1 MMKREKHLIFKKTV
15 AMLLSVLMLFM
26 QLPMGVLA
34 IGAEV
39 EEVEP
44 VTVLTLGE
52 SVTVK
57 GETLYSFTPEESGV
71 YRMYSSG
78 SCDSLATLF
87 DENMIE
93 IARNDDGGHDLNFEL
108 NYLMTAG
115 TTYYLRAGA
124 YSDNVFTYT
133 LTVEESEYESIEI
146 VSVPTAEI
154 MEYDYAIGYWMS
166 VYNGQIVDRYF
177 QYNPYEALREAVI
190 RVNYKDGHS
199 EEIPYCDENGMETG
213 VSWEWDFYKNPWKV
227 GEDNHYYITY
237 HGMRALANATVLES
251 PVSKIEVVSMDI
263 PELVEYDT
271 TYGYWSNIYMG
282 MLELEEKYFTYEPPV
297 DPTSVEFKVTYK
309 DGTVENLRLMG
320 EDGHNDVQLN
330 TYSDQYKNPWTIGGK
345 NEFEIWYKGA
355 YTTHSVSIIE
365 TPVESIRVVEGGSFE
380 YPEFDEMYGYWV
392 DQDNFYYMPSYFM
405 QDIVIEATYKDGTV
419 ERIPY
424 RNEETGII
432 NFSYSHN
439 QYEEPWVIGSDNE
452 LTISYKAVPTVANV
466 TIKPGIVESIEVED
480 VTVVEGVQGSFWEE
494 TMPDGSTDTW
504 FCYEVFAEDVTVN
517 LTDGTTISGA
527 EWEVEE
533 QLGFD
538 LSLQYEQ
545 NYYNQWGVGE
555 HTVTASLMGK
565 RTEFSYIIEE
575 SNIESV
581 SVEDVEIEEFDSGH
595 YEKGYWDYNTGEFI
609 EAEWFRYHLADNV
622 RITVT
627 FKDGRVF
634 KGTLNEFGPNYDY
647 SYTCVTNQTY
657 FNQWQAGETYNAK
670 MIIGGKTAEFS
681 VSIAA
686 GNVQSIEVI
695 DTHNFK
701 YYENDSR
708 YGYWDGDIFI
718 YEAGY
723 LLSNVTIRVTY
734 KDGTTEDIS
743 YHDEFGNYTGISYSC
758 DQYETPWTMG
768 GENLLTVIYK
778 GARITIS
785 AIIEADPVESVVI
798 EPVTYIQHTHG
809 DWHYDENYYF
819 HYYIDPQN
827 ITITYTDGRVISGSV
842 SDIEKQT
849 GTHIEYASNQNW
861 ENAWGIGDHTASLLV
876 MGKWYDFTVTIIE
889 SDVESVSVVVP
900 YRTYI
905 EGTNGWWQDYH
916 NENGKGYYYW
926 YDVEPGEITVTYN
939 DGSTIT
945 GTFSDIE
952 EKTGYRPV
960 FIHNQGYRNQWGVGI
975 HSVGI
980 DFMGATCSFD
990 VEITPSPIASIEVG
1004 DVSINQYTNGHW
1016 QFGEGEEYYYYNVY
1030 ANDVTVTYKDGT
1042 VISGTAD
1049 YIYQQT
1055 GFSVYT
1061 ITGQEYYNQ
1070 WDIGTYTATAAFMG
1084 ATCEFNVTITPS
1096 NIESIVIEPI
1106 TYIEGTGG
1114 SWHSEGYYDENG
1126 HWVELDSYYH
1136 YSTAPKMITITY
1148 VDGAVISG
1156 TLEDIY
1162 KLTGEYPSYGAEQH
1176 YECQW
1181 GVGEYIGYF
1190 TIFGKT
1196 VEYTINVIESNVESV
1211 TISKQTFVEG
1221 THGEWRTEDLEDGT
1235 RVFFYA
1241 YNYSIEEVTITYKD
1255 GSCVTGTPD
1264 EILSIT
1270 GYYPECYVHNS
1281 YNNQWSVGIN
1291 TAAVTYMGKEYQAE
1305 IEITPS
1311 PVEKIEVDPI
1321 TIIQNTNG
1329 YWASGYDGY
1338 FDENHNWI
1346 ETKYYNYE
1354 PYPKNITV
1362 TYTDGT
1368 VLTTTPYQLAQQTG
1382 HYIGVLRGQNS
1393 LNPWG
1398 LGTHTTKVGYMG
1410 KIADFE
1416 VTIEPTPV
1424 ESIIV
1429 EPLVMDEG
1437 MNDGWS
1443 GNDEDGYSPWYDYS
1457 PQNITVNLLDG
1468 TQVTG
1473 TYDELYS
1480 KFNREV
1486 YYESTYN
1493 GREHS
1498 YRPAGNYKGTLTILG
1513 FSAEYDIIIEEYR
1526 IESVTVLPIVLVA
1539 NQDGSYN
1546 YGYNDPTTGEWIEG
1560 EWFWYNIEQPMVA
1573 VKFKDG
1579 TSFCGTPNELDS
1591 IGYSP
1596 IVNHDQS
1603 YFNQWETGKHIAT
1616 LQLYNCEVPFE
1627 VEIVEEVFDENDD
1640 YSYGVMSDGT
1650 AMLYSY
1656 NGGNDIV
1663 IPETIDGYTITA
1675 LGEYLFWGSGIDS
1688 LTIPSTVRYID
1699 RYAFYS
1705 CNNLK
1710 TVRFYDC
1717 LGAIA
1722 SDAFNFCNNLTN
1734 VVVIGSKE
1742 NAENIYIGQDNDSLL
1757 NATWNYTDD
1766 CSEHVYDDACDE
1778 DCNICHAARED
1789 AHAYEW
1795 VVGNEASC
1803 VYDGWKQEECTLC
1816 HATRNY
1822 TVIPAK
1828 GVHEMVERF
1837 NYEPATCGKWGYT
1850 GDLYCHDCCTYIE
1863 SGESIEPT
1871 GNHTNTDIVGER
1883 DATCGSEGYTGDVY
1897 CYDCDTI
1904 LALGET
1910 IPKKEHQNTERVG
1923 YVEAT
1928 CGQMGYT
1935 GDLYCKDCQT
1945 VIAWGEEVPATE
1957 CYKNT
1962 EIQGAYDATCG
1973 KEGYTGDLV
1982 CLDCGN
1988 VIEKGEIIPATG
2000 EHKNTY
2006 RKDAS
2011 DATCCYDGYTGYL
2024 VCSDCESIIAYG
2036 ESIPATGEHKSTYR
2050 KGEKPATCGTAGR
2063 TGSLYCEESGKLLER
2078 SEIIPATGNHGE
2090 LTIANASN
2098 PTCSIPGYTG
2108 DIICVVCKTIMQAG
2122 EEIPATGKHIYDN
2135 DYDTNCNSCGEYREV
2150 ALAPATL
2157 SLIGGV
2163 ANQGDTIRVD
2173 VRIDGNTGFA
2183 GLQFGL
2189 LYDNTYFTLKDVES
2203 QMEDFFV
2210 TVDNSIVFD
2219 SYKNHVSDGVI
2230 ATLVFEVS
2238 KNAPVGDY
2246 SLQLRFMSASSE
2258 DFEAVLMT
2266 NAITTIT
2273 VESAI
2278 AGDVNGDGALN
2289 MTDLVMLRRYLAT
2302 MDPITM
2308 TSEIT
2313 VKKGADANND
2323 GVVDAI
2329 DLAFLRQALAAMSVG

>member
-1 MMKREKHLIFKKTV
+1 MIKREKHLIFKKTV

-78 SCDSLATLF
+78 SCDSIATLF

-93 IARNDDGGHDLNFEL
+93 IARNDDGGHDVNFEL

-271 TYGYWSNIYMG
+271 TYGYWSNGYMG
-282 MLELEEKYFTYEPPV
+282 MIEVEEKYFTYEPPI

-392 DQDNFYYMPSYFM
+392 DQDSFYYMPSYFM

-517 LTDGTTISGA
+517 LTDGTIISGA

-533 QLGFD
+533 QLGLE

-565 RTEFSYIIEE
+565 STEFSYIIEE

-916 NENGKGYYYW
+916 NEN
-926 YDVEPGEITVTYN
+926 
-939 DGSTIT
+939 
-945 GTFSDIE
+945 
-952 EKTGYRPV
+952 
-960 FIHNQGYRNQWGVGI
+960 
-975 HSVGI
+975 
-980 DFMGATCSFD
+980 A
-990 VEITPSPIASIEVG
+990 
-1004 DVSINQYTNGHW
+1004 
-1016 QFGEGEEYYYYNVY
+1016 
-1030 ANDVTVTYKDGT
+1030 
-1042 VISGTAD
+1042 
-1049 YIYQQT
+1049 
-1055 GFSVYT
+1055 
-1061 ITGQEYYNQ
+1061 
-1070 WDIGTYTATAAFMG
+1070 
-1084 ATCEFNVTITPS
+1084 
-1096 NIESIVIEPI
+1096 
-1106 TYIEGTGG
+1106 
-1114 SWHSEGYYDENG
+1114 
-1126 HWVELDSYYH
+1126 
-1136 YSTAPKMITITY
+1136 ITI
-1148 VDGAVISG
+1148 G
-1156 TLEDIY
+1156 
-1162 KLTGEYPSYGAEQH
+1162 
-1176 YECQW
+1176 
-1181 GVGEYIGYF
+1181 
-1190 TIFGKT
+1190 
-1196 VEYTINVIESNVESV
+1196 
-1211 TISKQTFVEG
+1211 
-1221 THGEWRTEDLEDGT
+1221 
-1235 RVFFYA
+1235 
-1241 YNYSIEEVTITYKD
+1241 
-1255 GSCVTGTPD
+1255 
-1264 EILSIT
+1264 
-1270 GYYPECYVHNS
+1270 
-1281 YNNQWSVGIN
+1281 
-1291 TAAVTYMGKEYQAE
+1291 MM
-1305 IEITPS
+1305 
-1311 PVEKIEVDPI
+1311 
-1321 TIIQNTNG
+1321 
-1329 YWASGYDGY
+1329 
-1338 FDENHNWI
+1338 
-1346 ETKYYNYE
+1346 
-1354 PYPKNITV
+1354 
-1362 TYTDGT
+1362 
-1368 VLTTTPYQLAQQTG
+1368 
-1382 HYIGVLRGQNS
+1382 
-1393 LNPWG
+1393 LNPV
-1398 LGTHTTKVGYMG
+1398 K
-1410 KIADFE
+1410 
-1416 VTIEPTPV
+1416 
-1424 ESIIV
+1424 S
-1429 EPLVMDEG
+1429 
-1437 MNDGWS
+1437 
-1443 GNDEDGYSPWYDYS
+1443 
-1457 PQNITVNLLDG
+1457 Q
-1468 TQVTG
+1468 
-1473 TYDELYS
+1473 
-1480 KFNREV
+1480 
-1486 YYESTYN
+1486 
-1493 GREHS
+1493 
-1498 YRPAGNYKGTLTILG
+1498 
-1513 FSAEYDIIIEEYR
+1513 
-1526 IESVTVLPIVLVA
+1526 LPIRMAVL
-1539 NQDGSYN
+1539 
-1546 YGYNDPTTGEWIEG
+1546 
-1560 EWFWYNIEQPMVA
+1560 
-1573 VKFKDG
+1573 
-1579 TSFCGTPNELDS
+1579 
-1591 IGYSP
+1591 
-1596 IVNHDQS
+1596 
-1603 YFNQWETGKHIAT
+1603 
-1616 LQLYNCEVPFE
+1616 LQ
-1627 VEIVEEVFDENDD
+1627 
-1640 YSYGVMSDGT
+1640 
-1650 AMLYSY
+1650 
-1656 NGGNDIV
+1656 
-1663 IPETIDGYTITA
+1663 
-1675 LGEYLFWGSGIDS
+1675 
-1688 LTIPSTVRYID
+1688 
-1699 RYAFYS
+1699 
-1705 CNNLK
+1705 
-1710 TVRFYDC
+1710 
-1717 LGAIA
+1717 
-1722 SDAFNFCNNLTN
+1722 
-1734 VVVIGSKE
+1734 
-1742 NAENIYIGQDNDSLL
+1742 
-1757 NATWNYTDD
+1757 
-1766 CSEHVYDDACDE
+1766 
-1778 DCNICHAARED
+1778 
-1789 AHAYEW
+1789 
-1795 VVGNEASC
+1795 
-1803 VYDGWKQEECTLC
+1803 
-1816 HATRNY
+1816 
-1822 TVIPAK
+1822 
-1828 GVHEMVERF
+1828 VH
-1837 NYEPATCGKWGYT
+1837 
-1850 GDLYCHDCCTYIE
+1850 
-1863 SGESIEPT
+1863 
-1871 GNHTNTDIVGER
+1871 
-1883 DATCGSEGYTGDVY
+1883 
-1897 CYDCDTI
+1897 
-1904 LALGET
+1904 
-1910 IPKKEHQNTERVG
+1910 
-1923 YVEAT
+1923 
-1928 CGQMGYT
+1928 
-1935 GDLYCKDCQT
+1935 
-1945 VIAWGEEVPATE
+1945 
-1957 CYKNT
+1957 
-1962 EIQGAYDATCG
+1962 
-1973 KEGYTGDLV
+1973 
-1982 CLDCGN
+1982 
-1988 VIEKGEIIPATG
+1988 
-2000 EHKNTY
+2000 
-2006 RKDAS
+2006 
-2011 DATCCYDGYTGYL
+2011 
-2024 VCSDCESIIAYG
+2024 
-2036 ESIPATGEHKSTYR
+2036 
-2050 KGEKPATCGTAGR
+2050 
-2063 TGSLYCEESGKLLER
+2063 
-2078 SEIIPATGNHGE
+2078 
-2090 LTIANASN
+2090 
-2098 PTCSIPGYTG
+2098 
-2108 DIICVVCKTIMQAG
+2108 
-2122 EEIPATGKHIYDN
+2122 
-2135 DYDTNCNSCGEYREV
+2135 
-2150 ALAPATL
+2150 
-2157 SLIGGV
+2157 SLI
-2163 ANQGDTIRVD
+2163 
-2173 VRIDGNTGFA
+2173 
-2183 GLQFGL
+2183 
-2189 LYDNTYFTLKDVES
+2189 
-2203 QMEDFFV
+2203 
-2210 TVDNSIVFD
+2210 
-2219 SYKNHVSDGVI
+2219 
-2230 ATLVFEVS
+2230 
-2238 KNAPVGDY
+2238 
-2246 SLQLRFMSASSE
+2246 
-2258 DFEAVLMT
+2258 
-2266 NAITTIT
+2266 
-2273 VESAI
+2273 
-2278 AGDVNGDGALN
+2278 
-2289 MTDLVMLRRYLAT
+2289 
-2302 MDPITM
+2302 
-2308 TSEIT
+2308 
-2313 VKKGADANND
+2313 
-2323 GVVDAI
+2323 
-2329 DLAFLRQALAAMSVG
+2329 